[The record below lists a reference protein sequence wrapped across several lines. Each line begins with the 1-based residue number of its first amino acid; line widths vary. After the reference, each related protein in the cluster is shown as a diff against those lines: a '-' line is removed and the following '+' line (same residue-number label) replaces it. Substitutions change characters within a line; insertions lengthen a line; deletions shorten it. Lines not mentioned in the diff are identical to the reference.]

1 MHESAF
7 APAPISAPTAIDA
20 RLFRD
25 TLGHYASGITV
36 ISGLEADEPVGFT
49 CQSFYSVSIDPPLVS
64 FSVMLTS
71 TTYPRI
77 KESGRFAVNVLAH
90 DQHHVSN
97 QFARKGTDKWAGI
110 DWTPAA
116 SGNPVIHDTLM
127 WVDCELWDEYVA
139 GDHLIVIG
147 KVVEMSAPEWHTR
160 EPLLYFKGSYRHLRE
175 PDQIAS

>member
-1 MHESAF
+1 MHESALTP
-7 APAPISAPTAIDA
+7 APAPIDA

-36 ISGLEADEPVGFT
+36 ISGLEGGEPVGFT

-77 KESGRFAVNVLAH
+77 KQSGRFAVNVLAH

-97 QFARKGTDKWAGI
+97 QFARKGTDKTLGVGQRAGSKAPGPI
-110 DWTPAA
+110 GRLLSKSVGTSRKAA
-116 SGNPVIHDTLM
+116 NKSH
-127 WVDCELWDEYVA
+127 EK
-139 GDHLIVIG
+139 G
-147 KVVEMSAPEWHTR
+147 KEARSKS
-160 EPLLYFKGSYRHLRE
+160 PL
-175 PDQIAS
+175 